1 MTCTLHPNVGEVT
14 LETHSKRK
22 GGQYGRQHDA
32 QVGLLASTYT
42 CNCTHMNARV
52 HAHTQKLLPQHLH
65 QLKLN
70 SKASGKIAQMEPCCL
85 VVCFMCI
92 PFILPDTLSDS
103 SRCKP
108 RAEVFSHQPTDTLLS
123 RHLLT
128 VRTRCAGHLH
138 HCPPLWKQSPLGS
151 SSFFSSP
158 SCLLLQGLPDSGR
171 RHSVP
176 SFVLSLF
183 RAHCPG
189 DFAGGH
195 DISCSLC
202 ADIGPSSSLS
212 PKPWICMFT
221 VMLTGLLHRG
231 AHWAFPSPNSGLSE
245 LQSPKLEPEG
255 YFTLLSSAPLFRRTR
270 KLLNPHQFQFQLS
283 QRRFQFQ
290 VWNAL
295 S

>member
-1 MTCTLHPNVGEVT
+1 MHPIHPSRHIVRQFS
-14 LETHSKRK
+14 LQATHR
-22 GGQYGRQHDA
+22 
-32 QVGLLASTYT
+32 
-42 CNCTHMNARV
+42 
-52 HAHTQKLLPQHLH
+52 HLFPP
-65 QLKLN
+65 
-70 SKASGKIAQMEPCCL
+70 A
-85 VVCFMCI
+85 
-92 PFILPDTLSDS
+92 
-103 SRCKP
+103 
-108 RAEVFSHQPTDTLLS
+108 TDTLLS

-158 SCLLLQGLPDSGR
+158 SCLLLQGLLDSGR

-189 DFAGGH
+189 DFTGGH

-231 AHWAFPSPNSGLSE
+231 AHWAFSSSNSGLSE
-245 LQSPKLEPEG
+245 LLRSLP
-255 YFTLLSSAPLFRRTR
+255 S
-270 KLLNPHQFQFQLS
+270 
-283 QRRFQFQ
+283 
-290 VWNAL
+290 
-295 S
+295 